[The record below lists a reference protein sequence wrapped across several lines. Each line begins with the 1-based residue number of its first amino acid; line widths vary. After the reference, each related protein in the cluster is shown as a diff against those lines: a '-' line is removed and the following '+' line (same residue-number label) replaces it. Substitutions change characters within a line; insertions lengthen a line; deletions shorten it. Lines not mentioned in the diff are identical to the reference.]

1 MSSVKGSKQYR
12 LEVKPYRPAFRFLV
26 RTLMLVLVA
35 GLVYASHW
43 YGKTQALS
51 YQAQALEERDQF
63 EAALQELQLEGETL
77 RQEVA
82 NLRLGSQVDQAASE
96 EVRNEV
102 ITLKAT
108 IAELEEDISFYRGLM
123 SPSAESKGLTIGSL
137 NVISTGVARHFNYKL
152 VLQQLT
158 SNHQL
163 LTGTVTFTI
172 VGRQGDL
179 PMRLSL
185 KDVSASIN
193 DVDIR
198 LGFKYFQ
205 NVEGELVLP
214 EGFEPNSIEIVAKVR
229 GSSSAAI
236 EKKFGWLAEAP
247 AN

>member
-12 LEVKPYRPAFRFLV
+12 LEVKPYRPVYRFLIRLTV
-26 RTLMLVLVA
+26 LLLVA
-35 GLVYASHW
+35 GFVYAAHW

-51 YQAQALEERDQF
+51 YQEQALEERDQF
-63 EAALQELQLEGETL
+63 EAALQERQIEAETL

-82 NLRLGSQVDQAASE
+82 NLRLGSKVDQAASE
-96 EVRNEV
+96 DVRNEV
-102 ITLKAT
+102 IALKAK
-108 IAELEEDISFYRGLM
+108 IAELEEDIGFYRGLM

-163 LTGTVTFTI
+163 LTGSVTFTI
-172 VGRQGDL
+172 VGRQGEL
-179 PMRLSL
+179 PMRLAL
-185 KDVSASIN
+185 KDVSSSVNDIN
-193 DVDIR
+193 IR

>member
-12 LEVKPYRPAFRFLV
+12 LEVKPYRPVYRFLI
-26 RTLMLVLVA
+26 RFVLLSVVA
-35 GLVYASHW
+35 GLVYSSHW

-51 YQAQALEERDQF
+51 YQEQALDERDQF
-63 EAALQELQLEGETL
+63 EAALQERQIEAETL

-82 NLRLGSQVDQAASE
+82 NLRLGSKVDQAASE
-96 EVRNEV
+96 DVRNEV
-102 ITLKAT
+102 IALKAK
-108 IAELEEDISFYRGLM
+108 IAELEEDIGFYRGLM

-163 LTGTVTFTI
+163 LTGSVTFTI
-172 VGRQGDL
+172 VGRQGEL
-179 PMRLSL
+179 PMRLAL
-185 KDVSASIN
+185 KDVSSSVNDIN
-193 DVDIR
+193 IR

-229 GSSSAAI
+229 GSSSTAI